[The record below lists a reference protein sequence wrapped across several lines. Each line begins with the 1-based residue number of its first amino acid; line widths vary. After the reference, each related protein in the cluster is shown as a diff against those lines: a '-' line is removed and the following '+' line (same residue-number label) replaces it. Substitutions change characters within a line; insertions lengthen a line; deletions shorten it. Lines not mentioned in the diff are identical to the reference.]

1 MPFGFRPDADV
12 VKGLA
17 PTRAILPFIFPT
29 RTESQVFFEVLVDA
43 APARAFVADA
53 RARSTTPLRITFLH
67 VVLAACARALHE
79 RPRLNRFVSNGR
91 IYQRRGIWLSFSAK
105 TEKSDAGAVVAL

>member
-1 MPFGFRPDADV
+1 MPFGFRPDADR

-29 RTESQVFFEVLVDA
+29 RTESQVFFEVLLDA
-43 APARAFVADA
+43 KPAREFVAAA
-53 RARSTTPLRITFLH
+53 RPASSSVRITFLH
-67 VVLAACARALHE
+67 LVLAACARALHE

-91 IYQRRGIWLSFSAK
+91 VYQRRGIWLSFSEIGRAH
-105 TEKSDAGAVVAL
+105 V